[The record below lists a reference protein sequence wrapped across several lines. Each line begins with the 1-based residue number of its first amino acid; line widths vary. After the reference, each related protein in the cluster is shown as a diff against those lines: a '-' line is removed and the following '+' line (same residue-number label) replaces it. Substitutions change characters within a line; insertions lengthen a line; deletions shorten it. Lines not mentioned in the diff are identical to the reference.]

1 MKTYIE
7 IEIDNESYTAEV
19 EYSFFTYEETDNGEE
34 SCMIESIIF
43 SNNIA
48 TQYGHSIQI
57 SEEVSD
63 LIQKYYPEQY
73 EDAEYRCL
81 VDFKHRQAQE
91 WTFTQE
97 EQ

>member
-1 MKTYIE
+1 MKTHID
-7 IEIDNESYTAEV
+7 IQIDNESYTAEV
-19 EYSFFTYEETDNGEE
+19 DYSFFTYEETDNGEE
-34 SCMIESIIF
+34 ACIIESIIF

-57 SEEVSD
+57 DEEVSE
-63 LIQKYYPEQY
+63 LVKKYYSDQY
-73 EDAEYRCL
+73 ENAQYRCL
-81 VDFKHRQAQE
+81 VDFKNRQAQE

>member
-19 EYSFFTYEETDNGEE
+19 DYSFFTYEETDNGEE

-43 SNNIA
+43 SNNIS
-48 TQYGHSIQI
+48 TQYGYPIEI
-57 SEEVSD
+57 DKDVSD
-63 LIQKYYPEQY
+63 FIERYYPQQY
-73 EDAEYRCL
+73 EDAQYRCL
-81 VDFKHRQAQE
+81 VDFKNRQAQE